1 MAANKDAE
9 KRLAVYLEKE
19 NRQRVIII
27 VAFLLILI
35 LAGFS
40 FYINKKMKQLK
51 LKSKIISEQNE
62 ERKILLKEIHHRV
75 KNNFQIVG
83 SLLRLQSY
91 TLQNEEAIQ
100 SFEESINRINAMSLV
115 HDIIYKQDR
124 FDRIQAME
132 YLQKLTDQLK
142 KYAPQKNLKIEI
154 DTRET
159 FLEVDTLIYLG
170 IILNELIINSI
181 KYGFT
186 DEITDPTIAI
196 ELWEDSDCYILTYK
210 ENGVG
215 IDIERYETSFGMEL
229 INTVAEQ
236 LNGKVEIINNKLWR
250 TIFKFRFMK
259 ED

>member
-1 MAANKDAE
+1 M
-9 KRLAVYLEKE
+9 
-19 NRQRVIII
+19 
-27 VAFLLILI
+27 
-35 LAGFS
+35 
-40 FYINKKMKQLK
+40 
-51 LKSKIISEQNE
+51 
-62 ERKILLKEIHHRV
+62 
-75 KNNFQIVG
+75 KNNFQIVS

-91 TLQNEEAIQ
+91 SIRNEDAVA

-132 YLQKLTDQLK
+132 YLQKLSEQLRRF
-142 KYAPQKNLKIEI
+142 APQKNLQIDI

-159 FLEVDTLIYLG
+159 YLEVDTLIYLG
-170 IILNELIINSI
+170 IILNELIINSL

-186 DEITDPTIAI
+186 EEISNPTIAI

-215 IDIERYETSFGMEL
+215 INKEKYESSFGMEL

-236 LNGKVEIINNKLWR
+236 LNGNVEIINNKLWR

-259 ED
+259 DEEN